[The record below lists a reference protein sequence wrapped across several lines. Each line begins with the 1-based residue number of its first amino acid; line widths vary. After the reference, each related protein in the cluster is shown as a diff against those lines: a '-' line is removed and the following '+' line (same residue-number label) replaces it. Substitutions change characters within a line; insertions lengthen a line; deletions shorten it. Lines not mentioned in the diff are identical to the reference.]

1 MELIIVSKGAMHES
15 LTVFCYYSVVDP
27 NSEIRRRGRGA
38 GAVSKKNFPALR
50 VSVWSKNKGAG
61 AGHRGPS
68 PGSTTAIL
76 SALSV
81 KTSVYHKL
89 YLKIQAE
96 FDTCRCLIFH

>member
-1 MELIIVSKGAMHES
+1 MG
-15 LTVFCYYSVVDP
+15 
-27 NSEIRRRGRGA
+27 GGG
-38 GAVSKKNFPALR
+38 GAVSKKNFPALQ
-50 VSVWSKNKGAG
+50 VSVWSKNKGAGAGAG

-76 SALSV
+76 SALGV

>member
-1 MELIIVSKGAMHES
+1 MHES
-15 LTVFCYYSVVDP
+15 LTVFCYYSVVDAD
-27 NSEIRRRGRGA
+27 SGIRGRGK
-38 GAVSKKNFPALR
+38 GRRGVGGGGCSLQKKFPALQ
-50 VSVWSKNKGAG
+50 VSVWSKNKGAE

-89 YLKIQAE
+89 YLKIQPE
-96 FDTCRCLIFH
+96 LDTCRCLIFH

>member
-1 MELIIVSKGAMHES
+1 MHTKS
-15 LTVFCYYSVVDP
+15 
-27 NSEIRRRGRGA
+27 IQKQIKRRILDFAKVGGL
-38 GAVSKKNFPALR
+38 VSKKKFPALR
-50 VSVWSKNKGAG
+50 VSVWCKNKGAG

-89 YLKIQAE
+89 YLKIQPE
-96 FDTCRCLIFH
+96 LDTCRCLIFH